1 MNFIQTMR
9 ADLGESF
16 FFPTYFCQKEE
27 KMEGLHE
34 DIVDEA
40 LPIELF
46 EEFEPRIEERQQTED
61 KYPWD

>member
-1 MNFIQTMR
+1 
-9 ADLGESF
+9 
-16 FFPTYFCQKEE
+16 
-27 KMEGLHE
+27 MEGLHE

-46 EEFEPRIEERQQTED
+46 EEFEPRIEVRQQTED